1 MTNIYSL
8 LQICILRHCLFPPL
22 GDKKGHHRISKL
34 LLFNF
39 PFIFSLFLF
48 SFDVLCFKTK
58 MLPSFL
64 FFFSRR
70 ESRERADVICWLL
83 TLWKGNRQTG
93 VDWGEVKLFILPF
106 MCYTF
111 PF

>member
-1 MTNIYSL
+1 MYNIYSL
-8 LQICILRHCLFPPL
+8 LQICILRHCLFPSL
-22 GDKKGHHRISKL
+22 GDKKGHHRISKF

-64 FFFSRR
+64 FFFQEENRVSVGCNML
-70 ESRERADVICWLL
+70 ADLL
-83 TLWKGNRQTG
+83 SGKIIGKRGWAGGRL
-93 VDWGEVKLFILPF
+93 KL
-106 MCYTF
+106 
-111 PF
+111 